1 MDTRY
6 GTGGIHVPVGAGASI
21 SLRVGGVAGIP
32 AGVTAVV
39 MNVTVTGP
47 TAASYVTVYP
57 DGQPRPPTSSLD
69 FSKGETIPNL
79 VIVPVVNGKVDF
91 YNQAG
96 SVNLIADLTG
106 YDTTAASGSKL
117 TSMGPARIMDT
128 RYG

>member
-1 MDTRY
+1 MRRY
-6 GTGGIHVPVGAGASI
+6 SPPSFSGTCNGTGVAKQPVGPGATI
-21 SLRVGGVAGIP
+21 SLQVAGRSGVP
-32 AGVTAVV
+32 SSGVTAVV
-39 MNVTVTGP
+39 MNVTATSP

-96 SVNLIADLTG
+96 SVQLIADITG
-106 YDTTAASGSKL
+106 YYTG
-117 TSMGPARIMDT
+117 
-128 RYG
+128 